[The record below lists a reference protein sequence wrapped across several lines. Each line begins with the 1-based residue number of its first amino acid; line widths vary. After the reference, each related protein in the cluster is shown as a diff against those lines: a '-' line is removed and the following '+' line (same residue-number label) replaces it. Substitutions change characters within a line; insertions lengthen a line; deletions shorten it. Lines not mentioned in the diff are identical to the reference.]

1 MLKFIY
7 TLSLMLFSTISHAAL
22 FIYDASDKEHKFGS
36 LLSEPGWNYAVKTYV
51 NTVQTIWRPGDV
63 LGIVEPGG
71 LRFRI
76 YTASGLFAPIPSGEA
91 YAIGGTDG
99 VIYLR
104 TIPNS
109 NDPIVVDNGGGGVFG
124 PDDSNDDNT
133 NDDDLFYRDPLII
146 DLSQDGFHMQSDRL
160 INFDFDGTGQPITT
174 QWVAP
179 NGNEAFVFIDL
190 NRNGQ
195 VDNGTELFGDTM
207 FLLETLQ
214 PATDGFAALGQYN
227 NPLLGGNNDDTI
239 NDADL
244 IWPHLHIWLDIDAN
258 GISTPDEIM
267 TMQDANISAISL
279 QTKQSNRQDASGNRI
294 PLWSWATN
302 SNETGNRK
310 HKVIDVFFKTIENNP
325 AFIDTTT
332 GSTE

>member
-1 MLKFIY
+1 MLRFIY
-7 TLSLMLFSTISHAAL
+7 TIGLLLFTTVSNAAL
-22 FIYDASDKEHKFGS
+22 YIYDASD
-36 LLSEPGWNYAVKTYV
+36 LSHPLGTVKHPPGWLYALERYV
-51 NTVQTIWRPGDV
+51 NQVQTIWRPGDV
-63 LGIVEPGG
+63 IGITDGTG
-71 LRFRI
+71 LSFQI
-76 YTASGLFAPIPSGEA
+76 YTASGQFAPIPSGEA

-104 TIPNS
+104 TIPNP

-124 PDDSNDDNT
+124 PDDSDEDNT

-146 DLSQDGFHMQSDRL
+146 DMGQDGFHMRSDRL

-195 VDNGTELFGDTM
+195 IDNGTELFGDTM
-207 FLLETLQ
+207 LLLETLQ

-244 IWPHLHIWLDIDAN
+244 IWPHLQLWLDIDAN
-258 GISTPDEIM
+258 GISTPNEIM
-267 TMQDANISAISL
+267 SMQDANISAISL
-279 QTKQSNRQDASGNRI
+279 QTKQSNRQDANSNRI

-310 HKVIDVFFKTIENNP
+310 HKVIDIFFKTIENNP
-325 AFIDTTT
+325 TFIDTTN
-332 GSTE
+332 SME